1 MLLNIF
7 LSDFPKDRVPV
18 VLSPLLY
25 VEAQDIPT
33 DKYVMEFAGVPLSF
47 ALYSISTASCLFMQ
61 ETSVFLQYC

>member
-33 DKYVMEFAGVPLSF
+33 DKYVMEFAGVPLS
-47 ALYSISTASCLFMQ
+47 
-61 ETSVFLQYC
+61 